1 MVDVLNTILQGLLP
15 CRIVSDDFVAGSTNW
30 RVKKYADGFCEIEGS
45 KYFEGLALSS
55 FVTGGVWVGD
65 LELALPFSLKSLIG
79 AWADGVVGYGKKS
92 ALRCYSRQRK
102 GAYRG
107 IPAGKRIWYRLNQS
121 DRSLEITLERGCA
134 A

>member
-79 AWADGVVGYGKKS
+79 AWADGVVGYGKKVH
-92 ALRCYSRQRK
+92 
-102 GAYRG
+102 
-107 IPAGKRIWYRLNQS
+107 
-121 DRSLEITLERGCA
+121 CA
-134 A
+134 ATADSVKVRIEGFQQENASGTVSIRVTGRWK